1 MYPNLYHREPSVKEY
16 KYPVIDSEDQDKD
29 NPCIIYIPIPKN
41 TQRLYV
47 DPTGKYIICCG
58 LLTSDIIIVSFEK
71 VDVIFD
77 KKLNESKD
85 CIIAKFKIGLGP
97 ASTIFDNN
105 GNAYTS
111 LIYDSIICKWNIEK
125 TIKGIDPVLQKLYI
139 KSITGELTGTRC
151 KIHSCNR

>member
-47 DPTGKYIICCG
+47 DPTGKYIIC
-58 LLTSDIIIVSFEK
+58 
-71 VDVIFD
+71 
-77 KKLNESKD
+77 
-85 CIIAKFKIGLGP
+85 
-97 ASTIFDNN
+97 
-105 GNAYTS
+105 
-111 LIYDSIICKWNIEK
+111 KWNIEK